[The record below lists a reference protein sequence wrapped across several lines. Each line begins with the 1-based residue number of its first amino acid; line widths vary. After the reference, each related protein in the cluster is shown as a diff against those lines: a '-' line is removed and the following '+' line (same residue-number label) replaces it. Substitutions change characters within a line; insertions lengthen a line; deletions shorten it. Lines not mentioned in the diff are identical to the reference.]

1 MPTIE
6 KKQIIF
12 FGTKIIIVLGIT
24 LFLALLAIFA
34 GLGYSGAA
42 HTKVIERYPSGYWLV
57 DASCNITYNPFLYGF
72 SWSTGRGWFSD
83 NFTIVSTPTFV
94 GGGETRHPL
103 WRTPADLEEEAT
115 ISVILREVFI
125 NIPWN
130 FVIIL
135 AIELTKTRYFYFCLF
150 GGTIGFSAGEVVGS
164 IVGFFVGALLIA
176 FVLPRLRKSPHVIR
190 LRDRLLG
197 KD

>member
-6 KKQIIF
+6 KKQIVF

-24 LFLALLAIFA
+24 LFFALLAIFA
-34 GLGYSGAA
+34 GLGYFGAA
-42 HTKVIERYPSGYWLV
+42 HTKVIERYSSGYWLV
-57 DASCNITYNPFLYGF
+57 DASCNITYNPFLYAF
-72 SWSTGRGWFSD
+72 SWSTGRGRFSA

-103 WRTPADLEEEAT
+103 WRTPADLDEEAT
-115 ISVILREVFI
+115 IAVILTEVFI
-125 NIPWN
+125 NIPCN

-135 AIELTKTRYFYFCLF
+135 AIELTKTRYFYLCLF
-150 GGTIGFSAGEVVGS
+150 GGAIGFSAGEVAGS

-190 LRDRLLG
+190 LLNRLVG

>member
-6 KKQIIF
+6 KKQIVF

-24 LFLALLAIFA
+24 LSFALLAIFA
-34 GLGYSGAA
+34 GTGYSGAA
-42 HTKVIERYPSGYWLV
+42 HTKVIERDPSGYWLV
-57 DASCNITYNPFLYGF
+57 DASCNITYNPFLYAF
-72 SWSTGRGWFSD
+72 SWSTGRGRFLA
-83 NFTIVSTPTFV
+83 NFTFVSTPTFV

-103 WRTPADLEEEAT
+103 WRTPADLDEEAT
-115 ISVILREVFI
+115 LAVILTEVFI
-125 NIPWN
+125 NVPCN

-135 AIELTKTRYFYFCLF
+135 AIELTKTRYFYFGLF
-150 GGTIGFSAGEVVGS
+150 GGTIGFSAGKVVGS